1 VITMVK
7 VLAARY
13 YEPRKPLKLEQ
24 VELPKVQDDDVLV
37 RIKAAGVCHSD
48 LHTINGLFPPAK
60 PPPITLG
67 HEMSGIVEEK
77 GKNVKKVEIGDRVGA
92 DYVLSC
98 GTCSYCVA
106 GKDNLCDNFK
116 VMAVNTD
123 GAWTEKIVVPQRH
136 IHRLPHNVGF
146 PEGAIMNCAV
156 MTSYHAMKLAQVSAG
171 DTVLVYG
178 LGGVGINAIQWAKVF
193 GATEIIGVDLE
204 EGKLDL
210 AKRTGATITVNPK
223 DGDPVQRVRE
233 LTGGGVDVGFEVIG
247 LVDTVRKMIGCVKK
261 GGKAVM
267 VGMCFDNVPISPVND
282 VMTPEIKLMS
292 PQDHLKAEI
301 PQVLKLIENGRFD
314 LSHSVSHRL
323 PLKEV
328 NEGVRILNER
338 IGNPVR
344 VVLEP

>member
-1 VITMVK
+1 MSR

-13 YEPRKPLKLEQ
+13 YEAHKPLKLEQ
-24 VELPKVQDDDVLV
+24 VELPSTGNDDVLIE
-37 RIKAAGVCHSD
+37 IKAAGICHSD

-60 PPPITLG
+60 PPPIILG
-67 HEMSGIVEEK
+67 HELSGIVAEK
-77 GKNVKKVEIGDRVGA
+77 GKNVKKVEVGDRVGA

-98 GTCSYCVA
+98 GVCSYCVA

-116 VMAVNTD
+116 AMAVNTD

-136 IHRLPHNVGF
+136 VHKLPFNIGF

-156 MTSYHAMKLAQVSAG
+156 MTSYHAMKLAEVSAG
-171 DTVLVYG
+171 NSVLVYG
-178 LGGVGINAIQWAKVF
+178 LGGVGINAIQWARIF
-193 GATEIIGVDLE
+193 GATEIIGVDME
-204 EGKLDL
+204 EGKLKL
-210 AKRTGATITVNPK
+210 ARQMGATATVNPK
-223 DGDPVQRVRE
+223 EGDPVEKIRDI
-233 LTGGGVDVGFEVIG
+233 TNGGVDVGFEVIG
-247 LVDTVRKMIGCVKK
+247 LVDTVKNMIRSVKK

-282 VMTPEIKLMS
+282 VMVSEIKIMS
-292 PQDHLKAEI
+292 PQYHLKAEI
-301 PQVLKLIENGRFD
+301 PEVLKFIEKGQFD
-314 LSHSVSHRL
+314 LSHAVSHRL
-323 PLKEV
+323 PLKDV

>member
-1 VITMVK
+1 MEK

-13 YEPRKPLKLEQ
+13 YEPHEPLMLEE
-24 VELPKVQDDDVLV
+24 VELPPLSDDDVLID
-37 RIKAAGVCHSD
+37 IKAAGICHSD

-67 HEMSGIVEEK
+67 HELSGIVAQK
-77 GKNVKKVEIGDRVGA
+77 GKNVKKAEVGNHVGA

-98 GTCSYCVA
+98 GTCSYCLA

-116 VMAVNTD
+116 AMAVNVD

-136 IHRLPHNVGF
+136 VHKLPRNIGF

-171 DTVLVYG
+171 DTVLIYG
-178 LGGVGINAIQWAKVF
+178 LGGVGINAVQWAKIF
-193 GATEIIGVDLE
+193 GATEIIGVDIE
-204 EGKLDL
+204 DGKLDL
-210 AKRTGATITVNPK
+210 AKQMGATATINAK
-223 DGDPVQRVRE
+223 YEDPVKRVRDM
-233 LTGGGVDVGFEVIG
+233 TGGVDIGFEIIG
-247 LVDTVRKMIGCVKK
+247 LVDTVKKMMGCVKK

-282 VMTPEIKLMS
+282 LMTSEIKLMS

-301 PQVLKLIENGRFD
+301 PQVLKFIENGRFD
-314 LSHSVSHRL
+314 LSRTVSHKL

-328 NEGVRILNER
+328 NKGVQILEGR